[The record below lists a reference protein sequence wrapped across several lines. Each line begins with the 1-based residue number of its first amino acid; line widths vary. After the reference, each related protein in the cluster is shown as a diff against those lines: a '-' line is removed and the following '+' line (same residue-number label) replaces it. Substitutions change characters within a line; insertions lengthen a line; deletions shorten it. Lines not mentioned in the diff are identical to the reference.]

1 MKEKDNK
8 REEGRKRGQERR
20 RENMMEFILT
30 QHPKRITHHHHHT
43 SIFVPLHTTITNH
56 CFRTKATKTDL
67 PYTSQP
73 FQK

>member
-8 REEGRKRGQERR
+8 REKEEREGRRGGGR
-20 RENMMEFILT
+20 MMEFILT